1 MSAKGAGQAPRGT
14 RAITLREPD
23 FFYSRFLDVYG
34 RPNRLTLPER
44 DSKPNLTKAL
54 SMLAGPV
61 YNTKLDAADGRLQQ
75 LLRAGASDE
84 DVIREFYLAAYA
96 RLPEPDEL
104 SALRGLIA
112 KQPGRDQGLKDV
124 VWAVLSSR
132 EFAENH

>member
-23 FFYSRFLDVYG
+23 VFYSRFLDVYG

-54 SMLAGPV
+54 NMLAGPV
-61 YNTKLDAADGRLQQ
+61 YNTKLDAADGRLQR

-104 SALRGLIA
+104 SVLRGLIA
-112 KQPGRDQGLKDV
+112 KQPGREQGLKDF